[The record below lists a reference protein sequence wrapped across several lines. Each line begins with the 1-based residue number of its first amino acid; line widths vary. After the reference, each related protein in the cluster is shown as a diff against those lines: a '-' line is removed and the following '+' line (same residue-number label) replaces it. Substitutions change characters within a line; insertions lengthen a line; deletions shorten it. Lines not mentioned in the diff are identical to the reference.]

1 MNNYMNV
8 CRNILSLYEL
18 KIREKGRIGG
28 TKKRGGR
35 NKQNVHR
42 VTLGKFLPL
51 SFMFIFK

>member
-28 TKKRGGR
+28 TKKGEGEIS
-35 NKQNVHR
+35 K
-42 VTLGKFLPL
+42 
-51 SFMFIFK
+51 MFTE